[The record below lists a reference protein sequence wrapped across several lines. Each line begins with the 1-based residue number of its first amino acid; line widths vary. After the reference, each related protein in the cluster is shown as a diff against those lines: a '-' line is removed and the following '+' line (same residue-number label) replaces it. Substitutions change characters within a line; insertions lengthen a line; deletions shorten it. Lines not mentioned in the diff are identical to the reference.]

1 MTDHNAQ
8 HRRQVY
14 LDWLY
19 ERSGRGQLD
28 ADGNLHP
35 MHDVYTGLWQ
45 DRVMELGLEAIRE
58 DMSYIKYDIEHW
70 AHL

>member
-19 ERSGRGQLD
+19 QRSGRGQLD
-28 ADGNLHP
+28 ADGNPHP

-45 DRVMELGLEAIRE
+45 DRVMELGLEAIRK
-58 DMSYIKYDIEHW
+58 DMMYYRG
-70 AHL
+70 A